1 MFISSADW
9 MSRNLD
15 QRCEVAVPIY
25 DKEIQLQLKTIL
37 EIQLKS
43 NFKTRIL
50 DATLSNTYKKRA
62 IREKQIRA
70 QDAIYDYLLNDKQT
84 YLKQITTK

>member
-1 MFISSADW
+1 M
-9 MSRNLD
+9 
-15 QRCEVAVPIY
+15 
-25 DKEIQLQLKTIL
+25 QLKTIL
-37 EIQLKS
+37 DIQLKS

-84 YLKQITTK
+84 YLKQITTKWYLQR